1 MGGEGGDEQHSK
13 RWALPPMAGPIAL
26 TMGNPKP
33 PPLDPQPAFLLNIA
47 GLRPAMLR
55 RGPKARDAFT
65 QGGPKVVTFWA
76 IFGDRNRAK
85 SGLGQKSTG
94 PKVDGP
100 KVVKMAGQKSFGQ
113 KWYLPV

>member
-1 MGGEGGDEQHSK
+1 MGPTTYG
-13 RWALPPMAGPIAL
+13 GPIAL

-65 QGGPKVVTFWA
+65 TGRAKSGQLFGLFLGTEIGPKVVW
-76 IFGDRNRAK
+76 AK
-85 SGLGQKSTG
+85 SRLGQKSTG
-94 PKVDGP
+94 
-100 KVVKMAGQKSFGQ
+100 Q
-113 KWYLPV
+113 KW